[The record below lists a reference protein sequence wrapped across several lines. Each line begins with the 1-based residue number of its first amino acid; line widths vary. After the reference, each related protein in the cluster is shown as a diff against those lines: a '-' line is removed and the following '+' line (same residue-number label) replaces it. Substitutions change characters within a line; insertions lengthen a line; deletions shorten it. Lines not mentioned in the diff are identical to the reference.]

1 MLAKAPSSQKGV
13 LSQYHTWPDSTLLSC
28 AVRALLERLRVTY
41 LLALT
46 PTGRWPLDGHLK
58 SPRAFENLPPFAGV
72 FPHVSPGEVEPAH
85 EHGYTS
91 QSYPCTSAVSSC
103 C

>member
-1 MLAKAPSSQKGV
+1 MLAKAPSSQKGA

-46 PTGRWPLDGHLK
+46 PTGR
-58 SPRAFENLPPFAGV
+58 
-72 FPHVSPGEVEPAH
+72 
-85 EHGYTS
+85 
-91 QSYPCTSAVSSC
+91 
-103 C
+103 